1 MLLWINMSG
10 KPTTLLDWLSGKDV
24 TMAKSVPAPGATV
37 DGTAVENYLE
47 GTEYFSEN
55 PRNLDR
61 IKVCAA
67 AGMDDTAGVSSH
79 ASAPSAG
86 DVRLTAREGV
96 NLEETKSIK
105 DLVAIVRE
113 ASNIRRYLTGIVL
126 MLFPQCGGGN
136 CCWNRWQIAARGRK
150 CDRHRDNKSER
161 GDHPEPRSR

>member
-1 MLLWINMSG
+1 MSG

-55 PRNLDR
+55 PKNLDR
-61 IKVCAA
+61 IKVSAA

-113 ASNIRRYLTGIVL
+113 ASKTLPDGYRVNVISAMRRGQLLLEQV
-126 MLFPQCGGGN
+126 
-136 CCWNRWQIAARGRK
+136 A
-150 CDRHRDNKSER
+150 DRSTRTEM
-161 GDHPEPRSR
+161 RST